1 MTCVCLCL
9 QSKSVTRR
17 GLIFIGR
24 SAYNLVKVAQPIC
37 KIKSGNSVFLL
48 IPRIIKTLKVKL
60 KFVKR
65 SEIFLKRLNM
75 DEFMVKVIFVELKIN
90 R

>member
-37 KIKSGNSVFLL
+37 KIKSGNSVFS
-48 IPRIIKTLKVKL
+48 RIIKTLKVKL